1 MWDTSI
7 AAKTS
12 NGNTGY
18 ATQIESA
25 ADDYTDNTNLPVS
38 YCTEPCTEKIRH
50 VEYNHGDTGWDA
62 YALWWGNPVYK
73 GKVKWNSYYSKTNIT
88 IHRLARH
95 EMGHIFGLGHPPCP
109 GDPGGVDS
117 VMGCPRAGK
126 YELHAHD
133 INDINDK
140 Y

>member
-1 MWDTSI
+1 MQTSKRGFGISPALWVAVVFILAGAFLLSGKALAHDWPGSHVWDTSI

-50 VEYNHGDTGWDA
+50 V
-62 YALWWGNPVYK
+62 
-73 GKVKWNSYYSKTNIT
+73 
-88 IHRLARH
+88 
-95 EMGHIFGLGHPPCP
+95 
-109 GDPGGVDS
+109 
-117 VMGCPRAGK
+117 
-126 YELHAHD
+126 
-133 INDINDK
+133 
-140 Y
+140 